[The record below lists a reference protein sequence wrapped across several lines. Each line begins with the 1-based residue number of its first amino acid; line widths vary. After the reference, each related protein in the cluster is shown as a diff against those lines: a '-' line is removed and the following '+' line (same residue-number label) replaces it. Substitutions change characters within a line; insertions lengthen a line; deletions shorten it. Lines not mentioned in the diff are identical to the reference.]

1 MKIISYKYKYFYYF
15 KIEVIFISFVLYSFL
30 FYPSSVNY
38 NEKKNIKVALCTIG
52 KRENLYIK
60 EFIEY
65 YIKLGIDHIFIYDD
79 NDPKIEK
86 IKQTIDKKYQNNVTV
101 YEIKNSHIDN
111 QSVAFS
117 ECYLNNNNR
126 FDWLLMVDMDE
137 YLYIVNDSLKN
148 YLTNKRF
155 NKCDFIKLH
164 WVLPTDND
172 LIYYDPRP
180 LFERFRPPYIK
191 SEYIKSIIRGNIS
204 NLKYWVHSPF
214 ISPKRNITCNNAG
227 KRIYYKNMNF
237 ESMRPINIKKA
248 YIIHFKYKSTE
259 ELINKFKRGYS
270 NWFKDNL
277 QKFLNGNLREYLSIN
292 KVTPE
297 KIKFIEK
304 ELNLNLSILIKD
316 INNEQKYKQIFKNFL
331 RIFH

>member
-1 MKIISYKYKYFYYF
+1 
-15 KIEVIFISFVLYSFL
+15 
-30 FYPSSVNY
+30 
-38 NEKKNIKVALCTIG
+38 
-52 KRENLYIK
+52 
-60 EFIEY
+60 
-65 YIKLGIDHIFIYDD
+65 
-79 NDPKIEK
+79 
-86 IKQTIDKKYQNNVTV
+86 
-101 YEIKNSHIDN
+101 
-111 QSVAFS
+111 
-117 ECYLNNNNR
+117 
-126 FDWLLMVDMDE
+126 
-137 YLYIVNDSLKN
+137 
-148 YLTNKRF
+148 
-155 NKCDFIKLH
+155 
-164 WVLPTDND
+164 
-172 LIYYDPRP
+172 
-180 LFERFRPPYIK
+180 
-191 SEYIKSIIRGNIS
+191 
-204 NLKYWVHSPF
+204 
-214 ISPKRNITCNNAG
+214 
-227 KRIYYKNMNF
+227 MNF